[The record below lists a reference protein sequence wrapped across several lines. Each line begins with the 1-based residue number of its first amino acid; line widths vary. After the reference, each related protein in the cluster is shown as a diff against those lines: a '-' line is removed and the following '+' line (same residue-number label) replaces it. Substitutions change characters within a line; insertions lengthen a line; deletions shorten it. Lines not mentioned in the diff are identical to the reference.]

1 METGINLGTGTNVW
15 FPNAEVAVNPALLL
29 LLGVM
34 VGVLS
39 GFFGVGGGFLITG
52 GLLVFGVP
60 PVFAVG
66 TGLALIMGSSIIN
79 TLKHRHLGNVD
90 LRLGMLMLVG
100 TIPGVFLA
108 EQLNSTLEEAGII
121 GPVLRYVYILFLGTL
136 GGFIVYDYLR
146 VRRTGKTGGD
156 EISTASLAR
165 RVRALRIPPH
175 AIWLPGVGTVPTY
188 VSLPVSGIDRLSV
201 FIPVTLGFAV
211 GFFAG
216 LLGAGGGFLL
226 MPALIFGLGVPT
238 TVAIGTDLFQ
248 IIVTGSWGTFIY
260 ALSHNVDP
268 KMAIIMLGAASIGSQ
283 LGTSATRFVDP
294 ARIRI
299 LYGVTILGGGLAVA
313 LEQISTFSDSLEF
326 LSTLASV
333 VLLSVAG
340 TMCLVIATLMIKAK
354 RERQELAPTEGGD

>member
-1 METGINLGTGTNVW
+1 MW
-15 FPNAEVAVNPALLL
+15 FPNAEVTVNPALLL

-34 VGVLS
+34 VGTLS

-90 LRLGMLMLVG
+90 LRLGLIMLVG
-100 TIPGVFLA
+100 TIPGVFFA

-121 GPVLRYVYILFLGTL
+121 GPVIRYVYIVFLAVL
-136 GGFIVYDYLR
+136 GGFIIYDHLKQ
-146 VRRTGKTGGD
+146 RRNPVAAAG

-165 RVRALRIPPH
+165 RVQGMRIPPH
-175 AIWLPGVGTVPTY
+175 AIWLPGLGRVPTY
-188 VSLPVSGIDRLSV
+188 VALPVSGIDQLSV
-201 FIPVTLGFAV
+201 FIPVIVGFSV

-226 MPALIFGLGVPT
+226 MPVLIFGMGVPT

-268 KMAIIMLGAASIGSQ
+268 LMAIIMLGAASIGSQ
-283 LGTSATRFVDP
+283 LGTAATRFVEP

-299 LYGVTILGGGLAVA
+299 LYGVTIMGGCISVA
-313 LEQISTFSDSLEF
+313 LDQVSTYSGSLDF

-333 VLLSVAG
+333 ILLSVAG
-340 TMCLVIATLMIKAK
+340 AMCLIIAGMMIRAN
-354 RERQELAPTEGGD
+354 RERKELAPADD

>member
-1 METGINLGTGTNVW
+1 MW
-15 FPNAEVAVNPALLL
+15 FPNAEVTVNPALLL

-34 VGVLS
+34 VGTLS

-90 LRLGMLMLVG
+90 LRLGLLMLVG

-108 EQLNSTLEEAGII
+108 EQLNSTLDDAGII
-121 GPVLRYVYILFLGTL
+121 GPVIRYVYIIFLGVL
-136 GGFIVYDYLR
+136 GGFIVIDYLR
-146 VRRTGKTGGD
+146 VHRTAKLGGE

-165 RVRALRIPPH
+165 RVQALRIPPH
-175 AIWLPGVGTVPTY
+175 SIWLPGVGAVPTY
-188 VSLPVSGIDRLSV
+188 VTLPVSGIEGLSV
-201 FIPVTLGFAV
+201 FIPMAVGLSV

-268 KMAIIMLGAASIGSQ
+268 KMAIIMLIAASVGSQ
-283 LGTSATRFVDP
+283 LGTSATRFVEP

-299 LYGVTILGGGLAVA
+299 LYGVTILGGGVAVA
-313 LEQISTFSDSLEF
+313 LEQASTCSDSVEF

-340 TMCLVIATLMIKAK
+340 AMCLIIAGMMVLAK
-354 RERQELAPTEGGD
+354 REGRDLAPTEAND

>member
-1 METGINLGTGTNVW
+1 MW
-15 FPNAEVAVNPALLL
+15 FPNAEVTVNPALLL

-34 VGVLS
+34 VGTLS

-79 TLKHRHLGNVD
+79 TLNHRHLGNVD
-90 LRLGMLMLVG
+90 LRLGLIMLVG
-100 TIPGVFLA
+100 TIPGVFFA

-121 GPVLRYVYILFLGTL
+121 GPVIRYVYIVFLAVL
-136 GGFIVYDYLR
+136 GGFIIYDHLKQ
-146 VRRTGKTGGD
+146 RRNPVAAAG

-165 RVRALRIPPH
+165 RVQGMRIPPH
-175 AIWLPGVGTVPTY
+175 AIWLPGLGRVPTY
-188 VSLPVSGIDRLSV
+188 VALPVSGIDQLSV
-201 FIPVTLGFAV
+201 FIPVIVGFSV

-226 MPALIFGLGVPT
+226 MPVLIFGMGVPT

-248 IIVTGSWGTFIY
+248 IIVTGSWGTFVY

-268 KMAIIMLGAASIGSQ
+268 LMAIIMLGAASIGSQ
-283 LGTSATRFVDP
+283 LGTAATRFVEP

-299 LYGVTILGGGLAVA
+299 LYGVTIMGGCISVA
-313 LEQISTFSDSLEF
+313 LDQVSTYSDSLDF

-333 VLLSVAG
+333 ILLSVAG
-340 TMCLVIATLMIKAK
+340 AMCLIVAGMMIRAK
-354 RERQELAPTEGGD
+354 RERKEQAPADD

>member
-1 METGINLGTGTNVW
+1 MW
-15 FPNAEVAVNPALLL
+15 FPNAEVTVNPALLL

-34 VGVLS
+34 VGTLS

-90 LRLGMLMLVG
+90 LRLGLIMLVG
-100 TIPGVFLA
+100 TIPGVFFA

-121 GPVLRYVYILFLGTL
+121 GPVIRYVYIVFLAVL
-136 GGFIVYDYLR
+136 GGFIIYDHLTQ
-146 VRRTGKTGGD
+146 RRNPVAAAG

-165 RVRALRIPPH
+165 RVQGMRIPPH
-175 AIWLPGVGTVPTY
+175 AIWLPGLGRVPTY
-188 VSLPVSGIDRLSV
+188 VALPVSGIDQLSV
-201 FIPVTLGFAV
+201 FIPVIVGFSV

-226 MPALIFGLGVPT
+226 MPVLIFGMGVPT

-248 IIVTGSWGTFIY
+248 IIVTGSWGTFVY

-268 KMAIIMLGAASIGSQ
+268 LMAIIMLGAASIGSQ
-283 LGTSATRFVDP
+283 LGTAATRFVEP

-299 LYGVTILGGGLAVA
+299 LYGVTIMGGCISVA
-313 LEQISTFSDSLEF
+313 LDQVSTYSDSLDF

-333 VLLSVAG
+333 ILLSVAG
-340 TMCLVIATLMIKAK
+340 AMCLIIAGMMIRAN
-354 RERQELAPTEGGD
+354 RERKELAPADD

>member
-1 METGINLGTGTNVW
+1 MW
-15 FPNAEVAVNPALLL
+15 FPNAEVTVNPALLL
-29 LLGVM
+29 LLGGM
-34 VGVLS
+34 VGTLS

-90 LRLGMLMLVG
+90 LRLGLIMLVG
-100 TIPGVFLA
+100 TIPGVFFA

-121 GPVLRYVYILFLGTL
+121 GPVIRYVYIVFLAAL
-136 GGFIVYDYLR
+136 GGFIIYDHLKQ
-146 VRRTGKTGGD
+146 RRNPVAAAG

-165 RVRALRIPPH
+165 RVQGMRIPPH
-175 AIWLPGVGTVPTY
+175 AIWLPGLGRVPTY
-188 VSLPVSGIDRLSV
+188 VALPVSGIDQLSV
-201 FIPVTLGFAV
+201 FIPVIVGFGV
-211 GFFAG
+211 GFFGG

-226 MPALIFGLGVPT
+226 MTVLIFGMGVPT

-248 IIVTGSWGTFIY
+248 IIVTGSWGTFVY

-268 KMAIIMLGAASIGSQ
+268 LMAIIMLGAASIGSQ
-283 LGTSATRFVDP
+283 LGTAATRFVEP

-299 LYGVTILGGGLAVA
+299 LYGVTIMGGCISVA
-313 LEQISTFSDSLEF
+313 LDQVSTYSDSLDF

-333 VLLSVAG
+333 ILLSVAG
-340 TMCLVIATLMIKAK
+340 AMCLIVAGMMMRAK
-354 RERQELAPTEGGD
+354 REHKELAPADD

>member
-1 METGINLGTGTNVW
+1 MW

-34 VGVLS
+34 VGILS

-100 TIPGVFLA
+100 TVPGVFLA

-121 GPVLRYVYILFLGTL
+121 GPVIRYVYILFLGAL
-136 GGFIVYDYLR
+136 GGFIVRDHLR
-146 VRRTGKTGGD
+146 VRRTAASGRE

-175 AIWLPGVGTVPTY
+175 SIWLPGVGTVPTY
-188 VSLPVSGIDRLSV
+188 VSLPVSGIEKLSV
-201 FIPVTLGFAV
+201 FIPVGVGLGV

-260 ALSHNVDP
+260 ALSHNVDL
-268 KMAIIMLGAASIGSQ
+268 KMAIIMLCAASVGSQ
-283 LGTSATRFVDP
+283 LGATATKFVEP

-299 LYGVTILGGGLAVA
+299 LYGVTILGGGVAVA
-313 LEQISTFSDSLEF
+313 LEQVSTFSNSVEF
-326 LSTLASV
+326 LSTMASA

-340 TMCLVIATLMIKAK
+340 AMCLIIAAMMIVAK
-354 RERQELAPTEGGD
+354 RERQELAPTEADD

>member
-1 METGINLGTGTNVW
+1 MW
-15 FPNAEVAVNPALLL
+15 FPNAEVTVNPALLL

-34 VGVLS
+34 VGTLS

-90 LRLGMLMLVG
+90 LRLGLIMLVG
-100 TIPGVFLA
+100 TIPGVFFA

-121 GPVLRYVYILFLGTL
+121 GPVIRYVYIVFLAAL
-136 GGFIVYDYLR
+136 GGFIIYDHLKQ
-146 VRRTGKTGGD
+146 RRNPVAAAG

-165 RVRALRIPPH
+165 RVQGMRIPPH
-175 AIWLPGVGTVPTY
+175 AIWLPGLGRVPTY
-188 VSLPVSGIDRLSV
+188 VALPVSGIDQLSV
-201 FIPVTLGFAV
+201 FIPVIVGFSV

-226 MPALIFGLGVPT
+226 MPVLIFGMGVPT

-268 KMAIIMLGAASIGSQ
+268 LMAIIMLGAASIGSQ
-283 LGTSATRFVDP
+283 LGTAATRFVEP

-299 LYGVTILGGGLAVA
+299 LYGVTIMGGCISVA
-313 LEQISTFSDSLEF
+313 LDQVSTYSGSLDF

-333 VLLSVAG
+333 ILLSVAG
-340 TMCLVIATLMIKAK
+340 AMCLIIAGMMIRAN
-354 RERQELAPTEGGD
+354 RERKELAPADD

>member
-1 METGINLGTGTNVW
+1 
-15 FPNAEVAVNPALLL
+15 
-29 LLGVM
+29 M
-34 VGVLS
+34 VGTLS

-90 LRLGMLMLVG
+90 FRLGMLMLIG

-108 EQLNSTLEEAGII
+108 EQLNSALEEAGIV
-121 GPVLRYVYILFLGTL
+121 GPVIRYVYILFLGVL
-136 GGFIVYDYLR
+136 GGFIIIDYLR
-146 VRRTGKTGGD
+146 LRRTAKLGGE

-165 RVRALRIPPH
+165 RVRGLRIPPH
-175 AIWLPGVGTVPTY
+175 SIWLPGVGRVPTY
-188 VSLPVSGIDRLSV
+188 VHLPVSGIESLSV
-201 FIPVTLGFAV
+201 FIPVTVGLGV

-226 MPALIFGLGVPT
+226 MPALIYGLGVPT

-248 IIVTGSWGTFIY
+248 IVVTGSWGTFIY

-268 KMAIIMLGAASIGSQ
+268 KMTIIMLSAASVGSQ
-283 LGTSATRFVDP
+283 LGTSATRFVEP

-299 LYGVTILGGGLAVA
+299 LFGVTILGGCAAVA
-313 LEQISTFSDSLEF
+313 LEQISTFSDSVEF
-326 LSTLASV
+326 LSTVASV

-340 TMCLVIATLMIKAK
+340 ATCLIIGGLMIKAK
-354 RERQELAPTEGGD
+354 SGSRELAPTEGDD

>member
-1 METGINLGTGTNVW
+1 MW
-15 FPNAEVAVNPALLL
+15 FPNAEVTVNPALLL

-34 VGVLS
+34 VGTLS

-90 LRLGMLMLVG
+90 LRLGLIMLVG
-100 TIPGVFLA
+100 TIPGVFFA

-121 GPVLRYVYILFLGTL
+121 GPVIRYVYIVFLAVL
-136 GGFIVYDYLR
+136 GGFIIYDHLKQ
-146 VRRTGKTGGD
+146 RRNPVAAAG

-165 RVRALRIPPH
+165 RVQGMRIPPH
-175 AIWLPGVGTVPTY
+175 AIWLPGLGRVPTY
-188 VSLPVSGIDRLSV
+188 VALPVSGIDQLSV
-201 FIPVTLGFAV
+201 FIPVIVGFSV

-226 MPALIFGLGVPT
+226 MPVLIFGMGVPT

-248 IIVTGSWGTFIY
+248 IIVTGSWGTFVY

-268 KMAIIMLGAASIGSQ
+268 LMAIIMLGAASIGSQ
-283 LGTSATRFVDP
+283 LGTAATRFVEP

-299 LYGVTILGGGLAVA
+299 LYGVTIMGGCISVA
-313 LEQISTFSDSLEF
+313 LDQVSTYSDSLDF

-333 VLLSVAG
+333 ILLSVAG
-340 TMCLVIATLMIKAK
+340 AMCLIVAGMMIRAN
-354 RERQELAPTEGGD
+354 RERKELAPADD

>member
-1 METGINLGTGTNVW
+1 MW

-34 VGVLS
+34 VGTLS

-90 LRLGMLMLVG
+90 LRLGLLMLVG
-100 TIPGVFLA
+100 TIPGVFFA
-108 EQLNSTLEEAGII
+108 ERLNTSLEEAGIA
-121 GPVLRYVYILFLGTL
+121 GPVIRYVYIVFLGAL
-136 GGFIVYDYLR
+136 GGFIVNDYLR
-146 VRRTGKTGGD
+146 LRGAAKLGGE

-165 RVRALRIPPH
+165 RIQSLRIPPH
-175 AIWLPGVGTVPTY
+175 SIWLPGVGTVPTY

-201 FIPVTLGFAV
+201 FIPVTVGLGV

-226 MPALIFGLGVPT
+226 MPLLIYGLGVPT

-248 IIVTGSWGTFIY
+248 IVVTGSWGAFIY

-268 KMAIIMLGAASIGSQ
+268 KMAIIMLGAASVGSQ
-283 LGTSATRFVDP
+283 LGTSATRFVEP
-294 ARIRI
+294 ARIRV
-299 LYGVTILGGGLAVA
+299 LFGFTILGGCAAVA
-313 LEQISTFSDSLEF
+313 LEQASTFSESVEF

-340 TMCLVIATLMIKAK
+340 AMCLTIGVLMVRAK
-354 RERQELAPTEGGD
+354 RRIRELAPTDD

>member
-1 METGINLGTGTNVW
+1 MW
-15 FPNAEVAVNPALLL
+15 FPIAEVAVNPALLL

-34 VGVLS
+34 VGTLS

-79 TLKHRHLGNVD
+79 TLKHSHLGNVD
-90 LRLGMLMLVG
+90 IRLGMLMLVG

-108 EQLNSTLEEAGII
+108 EQLNSALEEADII
-121 GPVLRYVYILFLGTL
+121 GPVIRYVYIVFLAAL
-136 GGFIVYDYLR
+136 GGFIVFDHLR
-146 VRRTGKTGGD
+146 VRRTETTDG
-156 EISTASLAR
+156 EEVSTASLTR
-165 RVRALRIPPH
+165 RVRGMRIPPH
-175 AIWLPGVGTVPTY
+175 AVWLPGKGKVSTY
-188 VSLPVSGIDRLSV
+188 VALPVSGIDSLSV
-201 FIPVTLGFAV
+201 FIPVIVGFSV

-226 MPALIFGLGVPT
+226 MPVLIFGLGVPT

-260 ALSHNVDP
+260 ALSHSVDP
-268 KMAIIMLGAASIGSQ
+268 MMAVIMLGAASVGSQ
-283 LGTSATRFVDP
+283 LGTTATRFVEP

-299 LYGVTILGGGLAVA
+299 LYGVTILGGCAAVA
-313 LEQISTFSDSLEF
+313 LEQASTFSDSVEF

-333 VLLSVAG
+333 VLLTVAG
-340 TMCLVIATLMIKAK
+340 IMCLTIATMMMNAK
-354 RERQELAPTEGGD
+354 RKVGELAAADD

>member
-1 METGINLGTGTNVW
+1 MW
-15 FPNAEVAVNPALLL
+15 FPNAEVAINPALLL

-34 VGVLS
+34 VGTLS

-90 LRLGMLMLVG
+90 LRLGLIMLIG
-100 TIPGVFLA
+100 TLPGVFLA
-108 EQLNSTLEEAGII
+108 EQLNTSLEEAGII
-121 GPVLRYVYILFLGTL
+121 GPVIRYFYIVFLAVL
-136 GGFIVYDYLR
+136 GGFIVYDHLKQR
-146 VRRTGKTGGD
+146 HNSAAANG

-165 RVRALRIPPH
+165 RVQNMRISPH
-175 AIWLPGVGTVPTY
+175 AIWLPGYGKIPTY
-188 VSLPVSGIDRLSV
+188 VHLPVSQIDQLSV
-201 FIPVTLGFAV
+201 FIPVIVGFGV

-226 MPALIFGLGVPT
+226 MPVLIFGMGVPT

-268 KMAIIMLGAASIGSQ
+268 LMAIIMLGAASVGSQ
-283 LGTSATRFVDP
+283 LGTTATAFVEP

-299 LYGVTILGGGLAVA
+299 LYGVTILGGCVAVA
-313 LEQISTFSDSLEF
+313 LEQVSTFSEGSEF
-326 LSTLASV
+326 LSNVASV

-340 TMCLVIATLMIKAK
+340 AMCLIIAVMMIRAK
-354 RERQELAPTEGGD
+354 REIRKLAPTDD

>member
-1 METGINLGTGTNVW
+1 MW
-15 FPNAEVAVNPALLL
+15 FPNAEVAINPALLL
-29 LLGVM
+29 LLGVI
-34 VGVLS
+34 VGTLS

-90 LRLGMLMLVG
+90 LRLGLIMLIG
-100 TIPGVFLA
+100 TLPGVFLA
-108 EQLNSTLEEAGII
+108 EQLNTSLEEAGII
-121 GPVLRYVYILFLGTL
+121 GPVIRYFYIVFLAVL
-136 GGFIVYDYLR
+136 GGFIVYDHLKQR
-146 VRRTGKTGGD
+146 HNSAAANG

-165 RVRALRIPPH
+165 RVQNMRISPH
-175 AIWLPGVGTVPTY
+175 AIWLPGYGKIPTY
-188 VSLPVSGIDRLSV
+188 VHLPVSQIDQLSV
-201 FIPVTLGFAV
+201 FIPVIVGFGV

-226 MPALIFGLGVPT
+226 MPVLIFGMGVPT

-268 KMAIIMLGAASIGSQ
+268 LMAIIMLGAASVGSQ
-283 LGTSATRFVDP
+283 LGTTATAFVEP

-299 LYGVTILGGGLAVA
+299 LYGVTILGGCVAVA
-313 LEQISTFSDSLEF
+313 LEQVSTFSEGVEF
-326 LSTLASV
+326 LSNVASV

-340 TMCLVIATLMIKAK
+340 AMCLVIAVMMIRAK
-354 RERQELAPTEGGD
+354 REIRELAPTDD

>member
-1 METGINLGTGTNVW
+1 MW
-15 FPNAEVAVNPALLL
+15 FPNAEVTVNPALLL

-34 VGVLS
+34 VGTLS

-108 EQLNSTLEEAGII
+108 EQLNSTLDEAGII
-121 GPVLRYVYILFLGTL
+121 GPVIRYVYIVFLGVL
-136 GGFIVYDYLR
+136 GGFIIYDYLR
-146 VRRTGKTGGD
+146 LRSVAKTGGE

-165 RVRALRIPPH
+165 RIQGLRIPPH
-175 AIWLPGVGTVPTY
+175 SVWLPGLGTIPTY
-188 VSLPVSGIDRLSV
+188 VSLPVSGIERLSV
-201 FIPVTLGFAV
+201 FVPVVLGLGV

-226 MPALIFGLGVPT
+226 MPALIYGLGVPT

-248 IIVTGSWGTFIY
+248 IVVTGSWGTFIY

-268 KMAIIMLGAASIGSQ
+268 KMAIIMLTAASVGSQ
-283 LGTSATRFVDP
+283 LGATATRFVEP

-299 LYGVTILGGGLAVA
+299 LFGVTILGGCAAVA
-313 LEQISTFSDSLEF
+313 LEQASTFSDRVEF
-326 LSTLASV
+326 LSTLAAV

-340 TMCLVIATLMIKAK
+340 AMCLTIGVLMIRAK
-354 RERQELAPTEGGD
+354 REERTSASIGADD

>member
-1 METGINLGTGTNVW
+1 MW
-15 FPNAEVAVNPALLL
+15 FPNAEVTVNPALLL

-34 VGVLS
+34 VGTLS

-108 EQLNSTLEEAGII
+108 EQLNSTLEEAGVI
-121 GPVLRYVYILFLGTL
+121 GPVIRYVYILFLGAL
-136 GGFIVYDYLR
+136 GGFIVNDYLK
-146 VRRTGKTGGD
+146 VRRAPKSNEET
-156 EISTASLAR
+156 ISTASLAR
-165 RVRALRIPPH
+165 RVQAMRIPPH
-175 AIWLPGVGTVPTY
+175 SIWLPGKGVIPTY
-188 VSLPVSGIDRLSV
+188 VSLPVSGIENLSV
-201 FIPVTLGFAV
+201 FIPVVVGFAV

-260 ALSHNVDP
+260 AMSHSVDP
-268 KMAIIMLGAASIGSQ
+268 KMAIFMLTAASVGSQ
-283 LGTSATRFVDP
+283 LGATATNFVEP

-299 LYGVTILGGGLAVA
+299 LYGVTILGGGVAVA
-313 LEQISTFSDSLEF
+313 LEQVSTFSDSVEF
-326 LSTLASV
+326 LSTVASV
-333 VLLSVAG
+333 VLLSIAG
-340 TMCLVIATLMIKAK
+340 AMCLIIMAMMIIAK
-354 RERQELAPTEGGD
+354 RESRIHAVGPADD

>member
-1 METGINLGTGTNVW
+1 MW

-34 VGVLS
+34 VGTLS

-90 LRLGMLMLVG
+90 FRLGMLMLVG

-121 GPVLRYVYILFLGTL
+121 GPVIRYVYILFLGAL
-136 GGFIVYDYLR
+136 GGFIVNDYLKL
-146 VRRTGKTGGD
+146 RRASKLAGE

-165 RVRALRIPPH
+165 WVQGLRIPPH
-175 AIWLPGVGTVPTY
+175 SIWLPGVGKVPTY
-188 VSLPVSGIDRLSV
+188 ISLPVSGIERLSV
-201 FIPVTLGFAV
+201 FIPVAVGLGV

-268 KMAIIMLGAASIGSQ
+268 KMAIIMLSAASVGSQ
-283 LGTSATRFVDP
+283 LGASATKYVEP

-299 LYGVTILGGGLAVA
+299 LYGVTILAGGVAVA
-313 LEQISTFSDSLEF
+313 LEQVSTFSKSVEF

-333 VLLSVAG
+333 VLLGVAG
-340 TMCLVIATLMIKAK
+340 AMCLIIAAMMIIAK
-354 RERQELAPTEGGD
+354 RENRQLVPSEADG

>member
-1 METGINLGTGTNVW
+1 MW
-15 FPNAEVAVNPALLL
+15 FPNAEVAINPALLL

-34 VGVLS
+34 VGTLS

-90 LRLGMLMLVG
+90 LRLGLIMLIG
-100 TIPGVFLA
+100 TLPGVFLA
-108 EQLNSTLEEAGII
+108 EQLNTSLEEAGII
-121 GPVLRYVYILFLGTL
+121 GPVIHYVYIVFLAVL
-136 GGFIVYDYLR
+136 GSFIVYDHLKQR
-146 VRRTGKTGGD
+146 HESAAANG

-165 RVRALRIPPH
+165 RVQNMRIPPH
-175 AIWLPGVGTVPTY
+175 TIWLPGYGKISTY
-188 VSLPVSGIDRLSV
+188 VHLPVSQIDQLSV
-201 FIPVTLGFAV
+201 FIPTIVGFSV

-226 MPALIFGLGVPT
+226 MPVLIFGMGVPT

-268 KMAIIMLGAASIGSQ
+268 LMAIIMLGAASVGSQ
-283 LGTSATRFVDP
+283 LGTTATAFAEP

-299 LYGVTILGGGLAVA
+299 LYGVTILGGCIAVA
-313 LEQISTFSDSLEF
+313 LEQVSTFSEGIEF
-326 LSTLASV
+326 LSNVASV

-340 TMCLVIATLMIKAK
+340 AMCLIIAVMMIKAK
-354 RERQELAPTEGGD
+354 REIRELPPTDD

>member
-1 METGINLGTGTNVW
+1 MW
-15 FPNAEVAVNPALLL
+15 FPSAEISVNPTLLL

-34 VGVLS
+34 VGTLS

-90 LRLGMLMLVG
+90 LRLGLVMLIG
-100 TIPGVFLA
+100 TIPGVYLA
-108 EQLNSTLEEAGII
+108 EQLNSTLEESGLI
-121 GPVLRYVYILFLGTL
+121 GPVIRYVYIVFLAAL
-136 GGFIVYDYLR
+136 GGFIVYDHLKQ
-146 VRRTGKTGGD
+146 RRTLKNPNGD
-156 EISTASLAR
+156 VSTAALAR
-165 RVRALRIPPH
+165 RVQNMRIPPH
-175 AIWLPGVGTVPTY
+175 AIWIPGFGTVPTY
-188 VSLPVSGIDRLSV
+188 IHLPVSGIDQLSV
-201 FIPVTLGFAV
+201 FIPVIVGFSV

-226 MPALIFGLGVPT
+226 MPVLIFGLGVPT
-238 TVAIGTDLFQ
+238 TVAIGTDLLQ

-268 KMAIIMLGAASIGSQ
+268 LMAIIMLGAASIGSQ
-283 LGTSATRFVDP
+283 LGTTATKFVNA

-299 LYGVTILGGGLAVA
+299 LYGVTILGGCVSVA
-313 LEQISTFSDSLEF
+313 LDQISTYSDSLGF
-326 LSTLASV
+326 LSSLASV
-333 VLLSVAG
+333 VLLGVAG
-340 TMCLVIATLMIKAK
+340 TMCLIITGLMINNRRRKHESFA
-354 RERQELAPTEGGD
+354 EDD

>member
-1 METGINLGTGTNVW
+1 MW

-34 VGVLS
+34 VGTLS

-90 LRLGMLMLVG
+90 FRLGMLMLIG

-108 EQLNSTLEEAGII
+108 EQLNSALEEAGIV
-121 GPVLRYVYILFLGTL
+121 GPVIRYVYILFLGVL
-136 GGFIVYDYLR
+136 GGFIIIDYLR
-146 VRRTGKTGGD
+146 LRRSAKLGGE

-165 RVRALRIPPH
+165 RVRSLRIPPH
-175 AIWLPGVGTVPTY
+175 SIWLPGVGSVPTY
-188 VSLPVSGIDRLSV
+188 VHLPVSGIENLSV
-201 FIPVTLGFAV
+201 FIPVTVGLGV

-226 MPALIFGLGVPT
+226 MPALIYGLGVPT

-248 IIVTGSWGTFIY
+248 IVVTGSWGTFIY

-268 KMAIIMLGAASIGSQ
+268 KMAIIMLSAASVGSQ
-283 LGTSATRFVDP
+283 LGTSATRFVEP

-299 LYGVTILGGGLAVA
+299 LFGVTILGGCAAVA
-313 LEQISTFSDSLEF
+313 LEQISTFSDSVEF
-326 LSTLASV
+326 LSTVASV

-340 TMCLVIATLMIKAK
+340 ATCLIIGGLMIKAK
-354 RERQELAPTEGGD
+354 SGSRELAPTEGGD

>member
-1 METGINLGTGTNVW
+1 MW
-15 FPNAEVAVNPALLL
+15 FPNAEVAVNPVLLL

-34 VGVLS
+34 VGTLS

-90 LRLGMLMLVG
+90 FRLGMLLLIG

-108 EQLNSTLEEAGII
+108 EQTNSALEEAGIV
-121 GPVLRYVYILFLGTL
+121 GPVIRYVYILFLGVV
-136 GGFIVYDYLR
+136 GGFIIFDYLR
-146 VRRTGKTGGD
+146 LRRSAKLGGE

-165 RVRALRIPPH
+165 RVRGLRIPPH
-175 AIWLPGVGTVPTY
+175 SIWLPGVGRVPTY
-188 VSLPVSGIDRLSV
+188 VHLPVSGIENLSV
-201 FIPVTLGFAV
+201 FIPVTVGLGV

-226 MPALIFGLGVPT
+226 MPALIYGLGVPT

-248 IIVTGSWGTFIY
+248 IVVTGSWGTFIY

-268 KMAIIMLGAASIGSQ
+268 KMTIIMLSAASVGSQ
-283 LGTSATRFVDP
+283 LGTSATRFVEP

-299 LYGVTILGGGLAVA
+299 LFGVTILGGCVAVA
-313 LEQISTFSDSLEF
+313 LEQISTFSDSVEF
-326 LSTLASV
+326 LSTVASV

-340 TMCLVIATLMIKAK
+340 ATCLTIGGLMIKAK
-354 RERQELAPTEGGD
+354 RGSRELAPTEGDD

>member
-1 METGINLGTGTNVW
+1 MW
-15 FPNAEVAVNPALLL
+15 FPNAEVAINPALLL

-34 VGVLS
+34 VGTLS

-90 LRLGMLMLVG
+90 LRLGLIMLIG
-100 TIPGVFLA
+100 TLPGVFLA
-108 EQLNSTLEEAGII
+108 EQLNTSLEEAGII
-121 GPVLRYVYILFLGTL
+121 GPVIHYVYIVFLTVL
-136 GGFIVYDYLR
+136 GSFIVYDHVKQR
-146 VRRTGKTGGD
+146 HKSATANG

-165 RVRALRIPPH
+165 RVQNMRIPPH
-175 AIWLPGVGTVPTY
+175 AIWLPGYGKIPTY
-188 VSLPVSGIDRLSV
+188 VHLPVSQIDQLSV
-201 FIPVTLGFAV
+201 FIPTIVGFSV

-226 MPALIFGLGVPT
+226 MPVLIFGMGVPT
-238 TVAIGTDLFQ
+238 AVAIGTDLFQ

-260 ALSHNVDP
+260 SLSHNVDP
-268 KMAIIMLGAASIGSQ
+268 LMAIIMLGAASVGSQ
-283 LGTSATRFVDP
+283 LGTTATAFVEP

-299 LYGVTILGGGLAVA
+299 LYGVTILGGCISVT
-313 LEQISTFSDSLEF
+313 LEQVSTFSEGIEF
-326 LSTLASV
+326 LSNVASV

-340 TMCLVIATLMIKAK
+340 AMCLIIAVMMIRAK
-354 RERQELAPTEGGD
+354 REIRELAPTDG

>member
-1 METGINLGTGTNVW
+1 MW
-15 FPNAEVAVNPALLL
+15 FPNAEVTVNPALLL

-34 VGVLS
+34 VGTLS

-90 LRLGMLMLVG
+90 LRLGLIMLVG
-100 TIPGVFLA
+100 TIPGVFFA

-121 GPVLRYVYILFLGTL
+121 GPVIRYVYIVFLAVL
-136 GGFIVYDYLR
+136 AGFIIYDHLKQ
-146 VRRTGKTGGD
+146 RRNPVAAAG

-165 RVRALRIPPH
+165 RVQGMRIPPH
-175 AIWLPGVGTVPTY
+175 AIWLPGLGRVPTY
-188 VSLPVSGIDRLSV
+188 VALPVSGIDQLSV
-201 FIPVTLGFAV
+201 FIPVIVGFSV

-226 MPALIFGLGVPT
+226 MPVLIFGMGVPT

-268 KMAIIMLGAASIGSQ
+268 LMAIIMLGAASIGSQ
-283 LGTSATRFVDP
+283 LGTAATRFVEP

-299 LYGVTILGGGLAVA
+299 LYGVTIMGGCISVA
-313 LEQISTFSDSLEF
+313 LDQVSTYSGSLDF

-333 VLLSVAG
+333 ILLSVAG
-340 TMCLVIATLMIKAK
+340 AMCLIIAGMMIRAN
-354 RERQELAPTEGGD
+354 RERKELAPADD

>member
-1 METGINLGTGTNVW
+1 MW
-15 FPNAEVAVNPALLL
+15 FPNAEVAINPALLL

-34 VGVLS
+34 VGTLS

-90 LRLGMLMLVG
+90 LRLGLIMLIG
-100 TIPGVFLA
+100 TLPGVFLA
-108 EQLNSTLEEAGII
+108 EQLNTSLEEAGVI
-121 GPVLRYVYILFLGTL
+121 GPVIRYAYIVFLAVL
-136 GGFIVYDYLR
+136 GSFIVYDHLKQR
-146 VRRTGKTGGD
+146 HNSAAANG

-165 RVRALRIPPH
+165 RVQNMRIPPH
-175 AIWLPGVGTVPTY
+175 AIWLPAYGKISTY
-188 VSLPVSGIDRLSV
+188 VHLPVSQIDQLSV
-201 FIPVTLGFAV
+201 FIPVIVGFSV

-226 MPALIFGLGVPT
+226 MPVLIFGMGVPT

-268 KMAIIMLGAASIGSQ
+268 LMAIIMLGAASVGSQ
-283 LGTSATRFVDP
+283 LGTTATAFVEP

-299 LYGVTILGGGLAVA
+299 LYGVTILGGCVAVA
-313 LEQISTFSDSLEF
+313 LEQVSTFSEGVEF
-326 LSTLASV
+326 LSNVASV

-340 TMCLVIATLMIKAK
+340 AMCLIIAVMMIRAK
-354 RERQELAPTEGGD
+354 REIRELAPTND

>member
-1 METGINLGTGTNVW
+1 MW
-15 FPNAEVAVNPALLL
+15 FPNAEVTIDPALLL

-34 VGVLS
+34 VGTLS

-90 LRLGMLMLVG
+90 LRLGLIMLVG
-100 TIPGVFLA
+100 TIPGVFFA

-121 GPVLRYVYILFLGTL
+121 GPVIRYVYMVFLAVL
-136 GGFIVYDYLR
+136 GGFIIYDHLKQ
-146 VRRTGKTGGD
+146 RRNPVAAAG

-165 RVRALRIPPH
+165 RVQGMRIPPH
-175 AIWLPGVGTVPTY
+175 AIWLPGLGRVPTY
-188 VSLPVSGIDRLSV
+188 VALPVSGIDQLSV
-201 FIPVTLGFAV
+201 FIPVIVGFSV

-226 MPALIFGLGVPT
+226 MPVLIFGMGVPT

-268 KMAIIMLGAASIGSQ
+268 LMAIIMLGAASIGSQ
-283 LGTSATRFVDP
+283 LGTAATRFVEP

-299 LYGVTILGGGLAVA
+299 LYGVTIMGGCISVA
-313 LEQISTFSDSLEF
+313 LDQVSTYSGSLDF

-333 VLLSVAG
+333 ILLSVAG
-340 TMCLVIATLMIKAK
+340 AMCLIIAGMMIRAN
-354 RERQELAPTEGGD
+354 RERKELAPADD

>member
-1 METGINLGTGTNVW
+1 MW
-15 FPNAEVAVNPALLL
+15 FPNAEVAINPALLL

-34 VGVLS
+34 VGTLS

-90 LRLGMLMLVG
+90 FRLGMLMLIG

-108 EQLNSTLEEAGII
+108 EQLNSALEEAGIV
-121 GPVLRYVYILFLGTL
+121 GPVIRYVYILFLGVV
-136 GGFIVYDYLR
+136 GGFIIFDYLR
-146 VRRTGKTGGD
+146 LRRSAKLGGE

-165 RVRALRIPPH
+165 RVRGLRIPPH
-175 AIWLPGVGTVPTY
+175 SIWLPGVGRVPTY
-188 VSLPVSGIDRLSV
+188 VHLPVSGIENLSV
-201 FIPVTLGFAV
+201 FIPVTVGLGV

-226 MPALIFGLGVPT
+226 MPALIYGLGVPT

-248 IIVTGSWGTFIY
+248 IVVTGSWGTFIY

-268 KMAIIMLGAASIGSQ
+268 KMTIIMLSAASVGSQ

-299 LYGVTILGGGLAVA
+299 LFGVTILGGCAAVA
-313 LEQISTFSDSLEF
+313 LEQISTFSDSVEF
-326 LSTLASV
+326 LSTVASV

-340 TMCLVIATLMIKAK
+340 ATCLIIGGLMIKAK
-354 RERQELAPTEGGD
+354 SGSRELAPTEGDD

>member
-1 METGINLGTGTNVW
+1 MW

-34 VGVLS
+34 VGTLS

-90 LRLGMLMLVG
+90 LRLGLIMLIG

-108 EQLNSTLEEAGII
+108 EQLNSSLDDAGII
-121 GPVLRYVYILFLGTL
+121 GPVIRYVYIVFLGGL
-136 GGFIVYDYLR
+136 GGFIIYDHLR
-146 VRRTGKTGGD
+146 QRRNTSVAAG
-156 EISTASLAR
+156 EVSTTSMAK
-165 RVRALRIPPH
+165 RVQGLRIPPH
-175 AIWLPGVGTVPTY
+175 AIWLPGLGKVPTY
-188 VSLPVSGIDRLSV
+188 VALPVSGIAQMSIFL
-201 FIPVTLGFAV
+201 PVIVGFSV

-226 MPALIFGLGVPT
+226 MPVLIYAMGVPT

-260 ALSHNVDP
+260 ALSHHVDP
-268 KMAIIMLGAASIGSQ
+268 IMAMIMLGAASVGSQ
-283 LGTSATRFVDP
+283 LGTAATKFVEP

-299 LYGVTILGGGLAVA
+299 LYGVTIMGGCVSVA
-313 LEQISTFSDSLEF
+313 LDQASTFSDSVEF
-326 LSTLASV
+326 LSTIASV
-333 VLLSVAG
+333 LLLSVAG
-340 TMCLVIATLMIKAK
+340 SMCLIIAAMMIRAK
-354 RERQELAPTEGGD
+354 RESRELAPADY

>member
-1 METGINLGTGTNVW
+1 MW
-15 FPNAEVAVNPALLL
+15 FPNAEVAVNPVLLL

-34 VGVLS
+34 VGTLS

-79 TLKHRHLGNVD
+79 TLKHRNLGNVD

-108 EQLNSTLEEAGII
+108 ERLNSSLEAAGVI
-121 GPVLRYVYILFLGTL
+121 GPVIRYVYILFLGAL
-136 GGFIVYDYLR
+136 GGFIVNDYLR
-146 VRRTGKTGGD
+146 LRRTGKLGG
-156 EISTASLAR
+156 EETSTASLAR
-165 RVRALRIPPH
+165 RVRSLRVPPNS
-175 AIWLPGVGTVPTY
+175 IWLPGVGTFPTY
-188 VSLPVSGIDRLSV
+188 VSLPVSGIENISM
-201 FIPVTLGFAV
+201 FIPIAVGLGV

-226 MPALIFGLGVPT
+226 MPILIFGLGVPT

-248 IIVTGSWGTFIY
+248 IVVTGTWGTFIY

-268 KMAIIMLGAASIGSQ
+268 KMAIIMLIAASVGSQ
-283 LGTSATRFVDP
+283 LGTSATRFVEP

-299 LYGVTILGGGLAVA
+299 LYGVTILGGGVAVA
-313 LEQISTFSDSLEF
+313 LEQVSTFSDSVEF

-340 TMCLVIATLMIKAK
+340 VMCLTIGAMMIKAK
-354 RERQELAPTEGGD
+354 LGSKELAPVDD